1 MWMSHFWTV
10 RLLNLDQ
17 RVINLALEGKLTEGH
32 CKTLLSIDDND
43 KQYDMALYMIET
55 GSSVREAEKKM
66 KTRKKMKKINS
77 EYEPI
82 YRDIENSFQQFFGTK
97 VKLDA
102 GAKKG
107 KIVIQYSSND
117 ELERILDL
125 IR

>member
-1 MWMSHFWTV
+1 
-10 RLLNLDQ
+10 
-17 RVINLALEGKLTEGH
+17 
-32 CKTLLSIDDND
+32 
-43 KQYDMALYMIET
+43 
-55 GSSVREAEKKM
+55 M
-66 KTRKKMKKINS
+66 KTRKKMKKVNS

-82 YRDIENSFQQFFGTK
+82 YRDIESSFQQFFGTK

-102 GAKKG
+102 GTKKG